1 MSDVTYEK
9 SKKYPD
15 LATVYTECSGPGGLK
30 LTEFLAEKMSLRTG
44 AHLLDIGIERGFQT
58 CFLAKE
64 YQVFAVG
71 IDPGLDRHDHLPHVD
86 HLMRNARAWG
96 VQDRVLG
103 IGIGV
108 PDTKFASNSF
118 DFVYSTTTL
127 EMIRGMFGTDAYR
140 QSIAEVLR
148 VLRPGGI
155 FGLGEPMHR
164 AVTIPADLAPIYTQG
179 KGMGPEGWAA
189 CFATAAETADVV
201 QAVGFEVLEAGD
213 APDATLWW
221 EEYCQHD
228 PFCKT
233 DPGGEPR
240 IIRQDGGRWLTYGYV
255 IARKPE

>member
-1 MSDVTYEK
+1 
-9 SKKYPD
+9 
-15 LATVYTECSGPGGLK
+15 
-30 LTEFLAEKMSLRTG
+30 
-44 AHLLDIGIERGFQT
+44 
-58 CFLAKE
+58 
-64 YQVFAVG
+64 
-71 IDPGLDRHDHLPHVD
+71 PHVD

-148 VLRPGGI
+148 GLRPGGI

-189 CFATAAETADVV
+189 CFATAAETA
-201 QAVGFEVLEAGD
+201 
-213 APDATLWW
+213 
-221 EEYCQHD
+221 
-228 PFCKT
+228 
-233 DPGGEPR
+233 
-240 IIRQDGGRWLTYGYV
+240 
-255 IARKPE
+255 